1 MLQAGEGQEQRDREE
16 CRALRKDF
24 TLAGSPFLEPKGQA
38 GKAGKTTRC
47 LLASFTLG
55 NQNLPG
61 AGSGFLQHRP
71 TTGLTLGQRPSL
83 PLSTQKRGLWKA
95 VQADLGSD
103 PSLCFFFGCVTIGR
117 SLGLSRFSLL
127 ISVMGDDNA
136 SFQSV

>member
-1 MLQAGEGQEQRDREE
+1 MLQAGKGQEQRDREE
-16 CRALRKDF
+16 CRVLHKDF

-38 GKAGKTTRC
+38 GEAGKTAQC
-47 LLASFTLG
+47 LLAGFTLG

-83 PLSTQKRGLWKA
+83 LLSTQKRGLWKA

-103 PSLCFFFGCVTIGR
+103 PS
-117 SLGLSRFSLL
+117 S
-127 ISVMGDDNA
+127 A
-136 SFQSV
+136 SFWLCDNRRVSGTLQVQSSHFCHGR